1 MEDLACAGLRASAGR
16 APSSPWEAPPGL
28 SRPLV
33 TVEAESGHRGTHH
46 PRGWG
51 SSPRSLWSGGAGAQG
66 LPWGARDIRLPDPC
80 PGSLKNWGG
89 AWLCRQPRVAEA
101 CWSRDPQM
109 LCPLCSQ
116 RARPR
121 RGQETPSLLQGW
133 ALPRSPPEWEETPR
147 ELGLPGPGIDSS
159 PSSCGRKVLPW
170 EGAGSGCPGVGGMT
184 RARELCLLTPSAMH
198 RVSLG
203 PRLTGAG
210 GRRPC
215 PHLAVKAISQGA

>member
-1 MEDLACAGLRASAGR
+1 MPHPPPGR
-16 APSSPWEAPPGL
+16 PPQVSQGRWSPWKQSLGTEAHTTPGGG
-28 SRPLV
+28 
-33 TVEAESGHRGTHH
+33 EAVRALFG
-46 PRGWG
+46 
-51 SSPRSLWSGGAGAQG
+51 QG
-66 LPWGARDIRLPDPC
+66 EQGRKVC
-80 PGSLKNWGG
+80 PGGPGTSDSLTLVPAVSRIGGG